1 MKKYEEAITE
11 LKAYVYYTAFMCRIN
26 IFQNDFWRILC
37 AGHSAF
43 VVTIFFPVDHLI
55 FDMVMV

>member
-26 IFQNDFWRILC
+26 IFQNDF
-37 AGHSAF
+37 
-43 VVTIFFPVDHLI
+43 
-55 FDMVMV
+55 